1 LSFRTTKR
9 ADQGT
14 EKEKLE
20 DGGQKKNW
28 GLRKKRKKHEEGE
41 DM

>member
-1 LSFRTTKR
+1 MDNDCRSLSFRTTKR

-20 DGGQKKNW
+20 DGGQKKN
-28 GLRKKRKKHEEGE
+28 
-41 DM
+41 